1 MTDLTALAAQIAPNP
16 STTPAPAAPA
26 PAPGASQRFEALLD
40 RPVNANADVYTA
52 PAKAPATEA
61 TRPAQMPQ
69 QLFQYGK
76 ELSAQMRA
84 TFEKSA
90 VEQSIDTERFPE
102 LAVAQAISS
111 EMRQFMLLDMQ
122 IHFLSKSAEMSEK
135 GLQTLY
141 KQQG

>member
-1 MTDLTALAAQIAPNP
+1 MTDLTLI
-16 STTPAPAAPA
+16 AAPTELNPA
-26 PAPGASQRFEALLD
+26 SGAAIPAPGAPQRFEAMLD
-40 RPVNANADVYTA
+40 RPANTANADVYAA
-52 PAKAPATEA
+52 PAKVPVTDG

-69 QLFQYGK
+69 ELFQFGK

-122 IHFLSKSAEMSEK
+122 IHFLSKSAEISEK

>member
-1 MTDLTALAAQIAPNP
+1 MTDLTVMAAQIGVD
-16 STTPAPAAPA
+16 PAATSGA
-26 PAPGASQRFEALLD
+26 SAPGLGQSPGAPQRFEAMLD
-40 RPVNANADVYTA
+40 RPLNADVYTA
-52 PAKAPATEA
+52 PVKPQASSA

-69 QLFQYGK
+69 QLFQFGK

-90 VEQSIDTERFPE
+90 VEQSIDTQRFPE

-122 IHFLSKSAEMSEK
+122 IHFLGKSAEISEK

>member
-1 MTDLTALAAQIAPNP
+1 MTDLTELAAQIAPNP
-16 STTPAPAAPA
+16 STTPAPAA

>member
-1 MTDLTALAAQIAPNP
+1 MNDLTMMAAQAGVDPAAV
-16 STTPAPAAPA
+16 SGAATPAA
-26 PAPGASQRFEALLD
+26 GASQRFEAMLD
-40 RPVNANADVYTA
+40 RPVNADVYTA
-52 PAKAPATEA
+52 PVKAPVTEA

-69 QLFQYGK
+69 QLFQFGK

-90 VEQSIDTERFPE
+90 VEQSINTQRFPE

-122 IHFLSKSAEMSEK
+122 IHFLSKSAEISEK